1 MYLLTAVWSCSARAS
16 ACCRS
21 SLARTYSSFFC
32 TSSAVAATYQFPKSR
47 ARMSDVG
54 CTSHAFRYRTGV
66 RVRAGTSVL
75 GVFARCLNDR
85 FIEPPACGAT
95 SPQLR
100 HDDPFIPLKIEE
112 PLSLTKML
120 NGSTPLI
127 AYALQVVPAGGTHV
141 EHQRRWRS
149 WLIAHSGPAII
160 DRDGGS
166 QMARGVRSPPMCAV
180 GGW

>member
-1 MYLLTAVWSCSARAS
+1 MYLLAAVWSCSARAS

-85 FIEPPACGAT
+85 LREPPACGAT

-100 HDDPFIPLKIEE
+100 HDDPFIPFKIEAAFPDE
-112 PLSLTKML
+112 NAKRFGSSDRVCTS
-120 NGSTPLI
+120 GSTRWGHARRASTSMMNL
-127 AYALQVVPAGGTHV
+127 ADRALGAGDHRPGWRLPDGP
-141 EHQRRWRS
+141 RR
-149 WLIAHSGPAII
+149 
-160 DRDGGS
+160 
-166 QMARGVRSPPMCAV
+166 
-180 GGW
+180 